1 MTPEYEMIE
10 YLKTI
15 LAELLSH
22 TVRIQNNYQTII
34 DQTYIITLYEL
45 LERHAE
51 SPPESPQSL
60 TEHDIGNIQQLVLEQ
75 HDLVSG
81 QVLEITGYPLCQYF

>member
-1 MTPEYEMIE
+1 MTSEYEMIE

-15 LAELLSH
+15 LAELLAH

-45 LERHAE
+45 LERHTE
-51 SPPESPQSL
+51 SPSEAPQSL
-60 TEHDIGNIQQLVLEQ
+60 TQEDIGNIQQIVLEQ
-75 HDLVSG
+75 HERVSKC
-81 QVLEITGYPLCQYF
+81 VTEITGYPLCQYF

>member
-45 LERHAE
+45 LEA
-51 SPPESPQSL
+51 PQSL
-60 TEHDIGNIQQLVLEQ
+60 NTEDIGNIQQLVLEQ
-75 HDLVSG
+75 HEHVSERA
-81 QVLEITGYPLCQYF
+81 LEITGYPLCRYF

>member
-1 MTPEYEMIE
+1 MTTTDNEMIE

-45 LERHAE
+45 LEA
-51 SPPESPQSL
+51 PQSL
-60 TEHDIGNIQQLVLEQ
+60 NTEDIGNIQQLVLEQ